1 MKIIKIIAVFWAIFM
16 LHTTAQAAQNIS
28 FAVQIPNA
36 QWWKAIERGD
46 QNLPRQLNLGLSA
59 EILMQLAIVHK
70 RIQAQ
75 TNKNFTIGL
84 TASNEINA
92 FAKKQQG
99 YDLIILTSGFLL
111 RFGNNPDVLATTLGH
126 ELAHHYLGHTEH
138 EENHNMFAG
147 NSLTPSAKPLYSL
160 ANNNIS
166 NSFNPGEGANAS
178 SFDAIRNQ
186 ERAADLLG
194 MYWATQA
201 GYSAN
206 GVYKLAQGL
215 KELQGSDV
223 YLPTHPSNAERMQ
236 VAQTFAQYSSNSDE
250 CTASF
255 KFETAP
261 IIQATPTPLVEL
273 AQTDSEEFENF
284 EIY

>member
-1 MKIIKIIAVFWAIFM
+1 MKIIKILAVFWAIFM
-16 LHTTAQAAQNIS
+16 LHTTAQAAQNNS

-36 QWWKAIERGD
+36 QWWKAIEKGD

-84 TASNEINA
+84 TASNEVNA

-126 ELAHHYLGHTEH
+126 ELAHHYLGHTDH
-138 EENHNMFAG
+138 HENHNIFAG
-147 NSLTPSAKPLYSL
+147 NSLSTTSKPLYGL
-160 ANNNIS
+160 VNNKIADA
-166 NSFNPGEGANAS
+166 FNPGESANSS
-178 SFDAIRNQ
+178 SFDEIRNQ

-206 GVYKLAQGL
+206 GAYKLAQGL
-215 KELQGSDV
+215 KELQGSDI

-236 VAQTFAQYSSNSDE
+236 VAQSFAQYISNSDE

-261 IIQATPTPLVEL
+261 VIQATPLVEL
-273 AQTDSEEFENF
+273 ARTDSEEFEDF

>member
-1 MKIIKIIAVFWAIFM
+1 MKINKIIAVFWAICM
-16 LHTTAQAAQNIS
+16 LHTTAQAAQNNS
-28 FAVQIPNA
+28 FAVQIPNT
-36 QWWKAIERGD
+36 QWWKAIEKGD

-59 EILMQLAIVHK
+59 EVLMQLAIVHK
-70 RIQAQ
+70 RIQEQ
-75 TNKNFTIGL
+75 TNKSFTIGL
-84 TASNEINA
+84 TASNEVNA

-111 RFGNNPDVLATTLGH
+111 RFGNSPDVLATTLGH

-138 EENHNMFAG
+138 EENHNIFAG
-147 NSLTPSAKPLYSL
+147 NSLIPTTKPLYGL
-160 ANNNIS
+160 ANNNLADRSIPVDS
-166 NSFNPGEGANAS
+166 ANLS
-178 SFDAIRNQ
+178 SYDDSRNQ

-215 KELQGSDV
+215 KELQGGDV

-236 VAQTFAQYSSNSDE
+236 AAHTFAQYSSNSDE

-255 KFETAP
+255 KFESGP
-261 IIQATPTPLVEL
+261 EDRATQLVEITQ
-273 AQTDSEEFENF
+273 ADSEEFE
-284 EIY
+284 IY

>member
-1 MKIIKIIAVFWAIFM
+1 MKINKIIAVFWAIFI
-16 LHTTAQAAQNIS
+16 LHTTTQAAQNTS

-46 QNLPRQLNLGLSA
+46 QNLPKQLNLGLSA

-70 RIQAQ
+70 RIQTQ
-75 TNKNFTIGL
+75 TNKQFTIGL
-84 TASNEINA
+84 AASNEVNA
-92 FAKKQQG
+92 FAKKQSG
-99 YDLIILTSGFLL
+99 YDLIIVTSGFLL
-111 RFGNNPDVLATTLGH
+111 RFGNDPDVLATTLGH

-138 EENHNMFAG
+138 EENHNIFAG
-147 NSLTPSAKPLYSL
+147 NSLIPTTKPLYGL
-160 ANNNIS
+160 ANNNLADRSIPVDS
-166 NSFNPGEGANAS
+166 ANLS
-178 SFDAIRNQ
+178 SYDDSRNQ

-215 KELQGSDV
+215 KELQGGDV

-236 VAQTFAQYSSNSDE
+236 AAHTFAQYSSNSDE

-255 KFETAP
+255 KFESGP
-261 IIQATPTPLVEL
+261 EDRATQLVEI
-273 AQTDSEEFENF
+273 AQADSEEFE
-284 EIY
+284 IY

>member
-1 MKIIKIIAVFWAIFM
+1 MKINKIIAVFWAIFI
-16 LHTTAQAAQNIS
+16 LHTTTQAAQNTS

-46 QNLPRQLNLGLSA
+46 QNLPKQLNLGLSS

-70 RIQAQ
+70 RIQTQ
-75 TNKNFTIGL
+75 TNKQFTIGL
-84 TASNEINA
+84 AASNEVNA
-92 FAKKQQG
+92 FAKKQSG
-99 YDLIILTSGFLL
+99 YDLIIVTSGFLL

-138 EENHNMFAG
+138 EENHNIFAG
-147 NSLTPSAKPLYSL
+147 NSLIPTTKPLYGL
-160 ANNNIS
+160 ANNNLADRSIPVDS
-166 NSFNPGEGANAS
+166 ANLS
-178 SFDAIRNQ
+178 SYDDSRNQ

-236 VAQTFAQYSSNSDE
+236 VAHTFAQYSSNSDE

-255 KFETAP
+255 IFESDP
-261 IIQATPTPLVEL
+261 EVRATQLVEY
-273 AQTDSEEFENF
+273 AQADSEEFE
-284 EIY
+284 IY

>member
-1 MKIIKIIAVFWAIFM
+1 MKINKIIAVFWAICM
-16 LHTTAQAAQNIS
+16 LHTTAQAAQNNS

-36 QWWKAIERGD
+36 QWWKAIEKGD

-59 EILMQLAIVHK
+59 EVLMQLAIVHK

-84 TASNEINA
+84 TASNEVNA

-138 EENHNMFAG
+138 EENHNIFAG
-147 NSLTPSAKPLYSL
+147 NSLIPTTKPLYGL
-160 ANNNIS
+160 ANNNIADRS
-166 NSFNPGEGANAS
+166 IPVDSAKLS
-178 SFDAIRNQ
+178 SYDDSRNQ

-215 KELQGSDV
+215 KELQGNDV

-236 VAQTFAQYSSNSDE
+236 VAQTFEQYSSNSTE

-261 IIQATPTPLVEL
+261 IIQATPTPIVEL
-273 AQTDSEEFENF
+273 AQSDSEEFE
-284 EIY
+284 IY